1 MGERAPY
8 PRSDRRP
15 APTTSAV
22 GSDLSRRSMMAT
34 ARRWSPSSGLI
45 LEENGRMAIRLAPL
59 VPPDAPARPGSGRAA
74 ARAAFKWEPART
86 ATLRPTELASAVLA
100 AFRGAVGALAEL
112 LCRRPGRLAWM

>member
-1 MGERAPY
+1 
-8 PRSDRRP
+8 
-15 APTTSAV
+15 
-22 GSDLSRRSMMAT
+22 MMAT

-59 VPPDAPARPGSGRAA
+59 VPPDAPADPWSVPAA

-112 LCRRPGRLAWM
+112 